1 MDELSPIN
9 IDLTAAQR
17 GILNESYYGQFATAT
32 KMLMQFLFPY
42 ELSKLKKTMKD
53 LKEEEGEKPLP
64 PDLNVDIKG
73 SPAQVDAFASALRL
87 EKDYMKTYIDHGL
100 NNEKTLAAKH
110 ELNDAVEK
118 FEDETK
124 IKWPFK

>member
-1 MDELSPIN
+1 MDELVPIK
-9 IDLTAAQR
+9 IDLTAARR
-17 GILNESYYGQFATAT
+17 GHLNESYYGQFATAT
-32 KMLMQFLFPY
+32 KMLMKFLFPY
-42 ELSKLKKTMKD
+42 ELSKLKKTIKD
-53 LKEEEGEKPLP
+53 LKEDEEEKPLP

-73 SPAQVDAFASALRL
+73 SPAQVDAFAHALRL
-87 EKDYMKTYIDHGL
+87 EKDYMKTYIDNGL

>member
-1 MDELSPIN
+1 M
-9 IDLTAAQR
+9 
-17 GILNESYYGQFATAT
+17 
-32 KMLMQFLFPY
+32 
-42 ELSKLKKTMKD
+42 
-53 LKEEEGEKPLP
+53 
-64 PDLNVDIKG
+64 
-73 SPAQVDAFASALRL
+73 DAFAHALRL
-87 EKDYMKTYIDHGL
+87 EKDYMKTYIDNGL